1 MKSKNV
7 LIITLLFFILQVNS
21 QTTVKSFK
29 EAQALSIADIKP
41 IFLKVIYSSR
51 FFNNAFTF
59 DGDYKFINNPEVTK
73 ILKFMWFYN

>member
-1 MKSKNV
+1 MKSKIV
-7 LIITLLFFILQVNS
+7 LVIAILFLTIQVKS

-29 EAQALSIADIKP
+29 EAQALSIADNNP
-41 IFLKVIYSSR
+41 IFLKVIYFSR

-73 ILKFMWFYN
+73 ILTTMKH

>member
-1 MKSKNV
+1 MKSKIV
-7 LIITLLFFILQVNS
+7 LVIAILFLIIQVKS

-29 EAQALSIADIKP
+29 EAQALSIADNNP
-41 IFLKVIYSSR
+41 FFLKVIYSSR

-73 ILKFMWFYN
+73 ILTTMKH